1 MIDNAVWGEVSLAM
15 FVVAVVVLFATH
27 WTIEAIVVSA
37 EISRISGSEDL
48 NKNPQDPQ
56 ILRSSNSTISPAPHF
71 LKRFAKSL
79 DLLTVER
86 PVAVTL
92 RLDRPL
98 VAFQRA

>member
-1 MIDNAVWGEVSLAM
+1 MTAVVIGDMIDNLVWGEVSVAM

-27 WTIEAIVVSA
+27 WTIEGLWAKKILKFDDFTCAAFPEALRRVS
-37 EISRISGSEDL
+37 
-48 NKNPQDPQ
+48 
-56 ILRSSNSTISPAPHF
+56 
-71 LKRFAKSL
+71 
-79 DLLTVER
+79 DLLAVER